1 MGDFNDLYRVLGNIP
16 HLMAKAERNTLKKG
30 AAVVMGAA
38 KKKLGTYQGE
48 SGEYPAWK
56 PLKPYTVARK
66 YTIKSGDNKGFFNKK
81 GLKLLKQKGG
91 WKVGTSDDSP
101 LVDSGHLRQAITTD
115 QKEINKGLV
124 YVGVASGSS
133 NSKKGDPG
141 SYAAAHEFG
150 HEPKNIPARPFLR
163 PALHENRDQIKE
175 IAKKEI
181 IKSLRRL

>member
-48 SGEYPAWK
+48 SGGYKAWVK
-56 PLKPYTVARK
+56 LKPETVRK
-66 YTIKSGDNKGFFNKK
+66 KHMSKTKAGALTRAGKRYKEKHGAWGA
-81 GLKLLKQKGG
+81 GG
-91 WKVGTSDDSP
+91 NDDSP
-101 LVDSGHLRQAITTD
+101 LVDSGSLRQAITTD
-115 QKEINKGLV
+115 EKQINKGV
-124 YVGVASGSS
+124 AYVGVASGSS
-133 NSKKGDPG
+133 DSKKGDPG

-150 HEPKNIPARPFLR
+150 YEPKNIPARPFLR